1 MSTDEV
7 TETESSASAEFP
19 PLDAA
24 IAILT
29 ANHLVLSWNPR
40 AERMTGYTLEAVK
53 QLHVI
58 QLFEPVEVM
67 QQVLLKG
74 HAGEFVVN
82 ERLALRTADGKCLPV
97 DVQCAPLQSLNCS
110 EARLVLV
117 VREVAPLQEWQRYRA
132 RVQVLGR
139 LAGSLSHEL
148 RNPLNA
154 IFLHADIVEEEV
166 RQPTPGDRTQVLR
179 SLATIKAEGVRLQS
193 LMQDYL
199 GLARLS
205 HLHRLPQDLRALI
218 EALMLEM
225 QVHYAARRVTLL
237 QSGLDDL
244 GEVTVHDSL
253 FRRALFNIMQRLIEA
268 IPRDGALTL
277 HGWRTISHVHLS
289 IRDIDKAVPAEA
301 WAGLQTSLQATN
313 PGAGLDFG
321 VHVAREIITAHGGE
335 VTVTNEPGTGM
346 ICSVTLPLGPTA

>member
-7 TETESSASAEFP
+7 TATGSSASAELP

-29 ANHLVLSWNPR
+29 ANDVVLSWNPH

-67 QQVLLKG
+67 QQVLLKV
-74 HAGEFVVN
+74 HAGEVAVN
-82 ERLALRTADGKCLPV
+82 ERLELRTADGKRLPV

-117 VREVAPLQEWQRYRA
+117 VRELAPLQEWQRCRA
-132 RVQVLGR
+132 RGQVLGR

-166 RQPTPGDRTQVLR
+166 RQSTPGDRNQVMQ

-205 HLHRLPQDLRALI
+205 HLHRMPQDLSALI

-225 QVHYAARRVTLL
+225 QVHCAARGVTLL
-237 QSGLDDL
+237 QSGLGDL
-244 GEVTVHDSL
+244 GEVTVHSSL
-253 FRRALFNIMQRLIEA
+253 LQRALFNLMQRLIEA
-268 IPRDGALTL
+268 IPRGGALTL
-277 HGWRTISHVHLS
+277 DGWRTISHVHLN
-289 IRDIDKAVPAEA
+289 IRDVGKAVPAET
-301 WAGLQTSLQATN
+301 WTELQASLQATN
-313 PGAGLDFG
+313 PEAGVDFG

-335 VTVTNEPGTGM
+335 VAVTNEASTGM
-346 ICSVTLPLGPTA
+346 ICIVTLPLGTTA